1 VSFSRPS
8 GEAPTWDRPPI
19 VGPVD
24 TCVACGAELGVGR
37 FCLNCGHR
45 IGAPAPARPEPAAAQ
60 APPPATV
67 TATAPARDEVTDDAP
82 EPRADASPAGDANPA
97 QAMAARASRASS
109 RPTSVVPSVQAADPT
124 PVPPTSPPTSPPD
137 DVPDEPPVVATRRRT
152 WDPDEDLLPYE
163 EVDDLDGD
171 LPVRGKAWIG
181 WVLGAALLLALAF
194 VLLRVFD
201 TDGDD
206 VATDPATGATSSTEA
221 PPPDSGSSGDGS
233 SGEGSAGDDS
243 TGDGGEAPA
252 GVGQAR
258 ELARGATFA
267 VPATAPPTTD
277 FDGNLVAY
285 EASQMGDGN
294 PATAWR
300 TAGDA
305 TGQTIT
311 VTLPEPGVVTRVG
324 LVNGYA
330 KQVAGVDWYPNNRR
344 TVAVTWGFDDGTT
357 VDQTFAERPGMQ
369 RLKVPPVET
378 AAVTLTFTAVTPPG
392 AGNLGRDYT
401 AISEVSVTG
410 RQAG

>member
-1 VSFSRPS
+1 MGPS
-8 GEAPTWDRPPI
+8 PYR
-19 VGPVD
+19 GPVD

-45 IGAPAPARPEPAAAQ
+45 IGAPAPAPADPPVAS
-60 APPPATV
+60 APPSATV
-67 TATAPARDEVTDDAP
+67 TATAPTRDETTDDP
-82 EPRADASPAGDANPA
+82 TGPRPDLRPAGEVPDGSAVDPTDDDPA
-97 QAMAARASRASS
+97 PPA
-109 RPTSVVPSVQAADPT
+109 PVLPPVQAADPT
-124 PVPPTSPPTSPPD
+124 PVPPTSPTADPAISRPTSAPD
-137 DVPDEPPVVATRRRT
+137 DVPDDVRDEPATAATRRTT
-152 WDPDEDLLPYE
+152 WDPREDLLPYE
-163 EVDDLDGD
+163 EVDDLDSD

-181 WVLGAALLLALAF
+181 WVLGAALLMGLAF

-201 TDGDD
+201 TGDD
-206 VATDPATGATSSTEA
+206 VATDPATGATSSAEA
-221 PPPDSGSSGDGS
+221 PPPDSGPSGSGSSGDS
-233 SGEGSAGDDS
+233 S

-252 GVGQAR
+252 GVGKVS
-258 ELARGATFA
+258 ELARGATFE
-267 VPATAPPTTD
+267 VPGTAPPTTD

-344 TVAVTWGFDDGTT
+344 TIAVTWGFDDGTT
-357 VDQTFAERPGMQ
+357 VEQTFAERPGMQ

-378 AAVTLTFTAVTPPG
+378 ASVTLTFTAVTPPG
-392 AGNLGRDYT
+392 LGNLGRDYT
-401 AISEVSVTG
+401 AISEISVTG
-410 RQAG
+410 RRAG

>member
-1 VSFSRPS
+1 MSLPRPS
-8 GEAPTWDRPPI
+8 GEAPTGVRPTI

-60 APPPATV
+60 APASATR
-67 TATAPARDEVTDDAP
+67 TATAPAREDAINDHSGAAPDGRPADEV
-82 EPRADASPAGDANPA
+82 PAA
-97 QAMAARASRASS
+97 
-109 RPTSVVPSVQAADPT
+109 SVVDPAHDGAAQPAPVVPPVQAADPT
-124 PVPPTSPPTSPPD
+124 PVPPTSPPD
-137 DVPDEPPVVATRRRT
+137 DVRDEPAPVATRRTT
-152 WDPDEDLLPYE
+152 WDPREDLLPYE

-181 WVLGAALLLALAF
+181 WVLGAALLMGLAF

-201 TDGDD
+201 TDGD
-206 VATDPATGATSSTEA
+206 VATDPVTGATSSAEA
-221 PPPDSGSSGDGS
+221 PPPDSGSAGDGS
-233 SGEGSAGDDS
+233 S
-243 TGDGGEAPA
+243 GDGGEAPS
-252 GVGQAR
+252 GVGKVR
-258 ELARGATFA
+258 ELVRGATFE
-267 VPATAPPTTD
+267 VPGTAPPTTD

-357 VDQTFAERPGMQ
+357 VEQTFAERPGMQ
-369 RLKVPPVET
+369 RLEVPPVET

-392 AGNLGRDYT
+392 AGSLGRDYT

-410 RQAG
+410 RRAG

>member
-1 VSFSRPS
+1 M
-8 GEAPTWDRPPI
+8 
-19 VGPVD
+19 D

-45 IGAPAPARPEPAAAQ
+45 IGAPAPVRADPSAAS
-60 APPPATV
+60 APPSATM
-67 TATAPARDEVTDDAP
+67 TTTAPALKEASDDPSGPTPDRRPADAVPAESAVDPERDDVTHDDVRDEPAP
-82 EPRADASPAGDANPA
+82 
-97 QAMAARASRASS
+97 
-109 RPTSVVPSVQAADPT
+109 
-124 PVPPTSPPTSPPD
+124 
-137 DVPDEPPVVATRRRT
+137 VATRRT
-152 WDPDEDLLPYE
+152 AWDPRQDLLPYE
-163 EVDDLDGD
+163 EVDDLDAD

-181 WVLGAALLLALAF
+181 WVLGAALLMGLAF

-201 TDGDD
+201 TGDE
-206 VATDPATGATSSTEA
+206 VATDPASGATSSAEA
-221 PPPDSGSSGDGS
+221 PPPDSGSSDTGS
-233 SGEGSAGDDS
+233 SGDGS
-243 TGDGGEAPA
+243 TGDGPSDGEAPA
-252 GVGQAR
+252 GVGKVR
-258 ELARGATFA
+258 ELARGATFE
-267 VPATAPPTTD
+267 VPGTAPPTTD

-285 EASQMGDGN
+285 VASQMGDGN

-330 KQVAGVDWYPNNRR
+330 KKVAGVDWYPNNRR

-357 VDQTFAERPGMQ
+357 VEQTFAERPGMQ

-401 AISEVSVTG
+401 AISEVSITG
-410 RQAG
+410 RRAG

>member
-1 VSFSRPS
+1 MSFSRPS
-8 GEAPTWDRPPI
+8 GEAPTWVLPPI

-60 APPPATV
+60 APPPATM
-67 TATAPARDEVTDDAP
+67 TATAPARDEVADDTVPAETTATRVPDAAP
-82 EPRADASPAGDANPA
+82 IATP
-97 QAMAARASRASS
+97 
-109 RPTSVVPSVQAADPT
+109 VVPPVQAADPT
-124 PVPPTSPPTSPPD
+124 PVPPTSPPTSSPD
-137 DVPDEPPVVATRRRT
+137 DVPDEPTSVATRRRT
-152 WDPDEDLLPYE
+152 WDPDKDLLPYE

-181 WVLGAALLLALAF
+181 WVLGAALLMALAF

-206 VATDPATGATSSTEA
+206 VATDPTGATSSAEA
-221 PPPDSGSSGDGS
+221 PPPDSGPADDGS
-233 SGEGSAGDDS
+233 SGDDSVGDDPAA
-243 TGDGGEAPA
+243 DDGEAPA
-252 GVGQAR
+252 GVGKVR
-258 ELARGATFA
+258 ELVRGATFE
-267 VPATAPPTTD
+267 VPGTAPPTTD

-311 VTLPEPGVVTRVG
+311 VTLPERGVVTRVG

-357 VDQTFAERPGMQ
+357 VEQTFAERPGMQ
-369 RLKVPPVET
+369 RLEVPPVET

-392 AGNLGRDYT
+392 AGSLGRDYT

-410 RQAG
+410 RRAG

>member
-1 VSFSRPS
+1 MGR
-8 GEAPTWDRPPI
+8 
-19 VGPVD
+19 VD

-45 IGAPAPARPEPAAAQ
+45 IGAPAPVRADPSAAS
-60 APPPATV
+60 APPSATM
-67 TATAPARDEVTDDAP
+67 TAPASARDDATDDPSGPTPDRRPADEVPAESAVDPGPDDATHD
-82 EPRADASPAGDANPA
+82 E
-97 QAMAARASRASS
+97 AARPA
-109 RPTSVVPSVQAADPT
+109 PVVPPVQAADPT
-124 PVPPTSPPTSPPD
+124 PVPPTSPPASPPAGPPAGPPVSRPTSLPD
-137 DVPDEPPVVATRRRT
+137 DVRDEPAPVATRRT
-152 WDPDEDLLPYE
+152 AWDPRQDLLPYE
-163 EVDDLDGD
+163 EVDDLDAD

-181 WVLGAALLLALAF
+181 WVLGAALLMGLAF

-201 TDGDD
+201 TGDE
-206 VATDPATGATSSTEA
+206 VATDPASGATSSAEA
-221 PPPDSGSSGDGS
+221 PPPDSGSSDTGS
-233 SGEGSAGDDS
+233 SGDGS
-243 TGDGGEAPA
+243 TGDGPSDGEAPA
-252 GVGQAR
+252 GVGKVR
-258 ELARGATFA
+258 ELARGATFE
-267 VPATAPPTTD
+267 VPGTAPPTTD

-330 KQVAGVDWYPNNRR
+330 KKVAGVDWYPNNRR

-357 VDQTFAERPGMQ
+357 VEQTFAERPGMQ

-401 AISEVSVTG
+401 AISEVSITG
-410 RQAG
+410 RRAG

>member
-1 VSFSRPS
+1 M
-8 GEAPTWDRPPI
+8 RPPI
-19 VGPVD
+19 VGRVD

-45 IGAPAPARPEPAAAQ
+45 IGAPAPVPADPPAASAAPSATDDPPDPSPDRRAADEVTAGHDAAAQ
-60 APPPATV
+60 PA
-67 TATAPARDEVTDDAP
+67 A
-82 EPRADASPAGDANPA
+82 
-97 QAMAARASRASS
+97 
-109 RPTSVVPSVQAADPT
+109 VVPPVQAADPT
-124 PVPPTSPPTSPPD
+124 PVPPTSPPTSPPASPQASPPD
-137 DVPDEPPVVATRRRT
+137 DVRDEPAPVATRRAT
-152 WDPDEDLLPYE
+152 WDPREDLLPYE

-181 WVLGAALLLALAF
+181 WVLGAALLMGLAF

-201 TDGDD
+201 TGDD
-206 VATDPATGATSSTEA
+206 VATDPASGATSSAEA
-221 PPPDSGSSGDGS
+221 PPPDSGSTDDGSTGDGS
-233 SGEGSAGDDS
+233 IDEGSTD
-243 TGDGGEAPA
+243 DGGEAPA
-252 GVGQAR
+252 GVGKVR
-258 ELARGATFA
+258 ELARGATFE
-267 VPATAPPTTD
+267 VPGTAPPTTD

-311 VTLPEPGVVTRVG
+311 VTLPEPAVVTRVG

-357 VDQTFAERPGMQ
+357 VEQTFAERPGMQ
-369 RLKVPPVET
+369 RLEVPPVET

-401 AISEVSVTG
+401 AISEVSITG
-410 RQAG
+410 RRAG